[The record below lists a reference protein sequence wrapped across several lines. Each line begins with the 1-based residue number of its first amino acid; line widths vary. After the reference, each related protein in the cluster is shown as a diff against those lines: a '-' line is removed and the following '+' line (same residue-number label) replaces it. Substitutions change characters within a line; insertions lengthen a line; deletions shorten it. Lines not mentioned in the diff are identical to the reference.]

1 MPCNEVHFPVL
12 WRNCRPVRG
21 WAVESVHARLD
32 KGVDEGQE
40 LRVACA
46 RAEQLMAP
54 GDRASGERE

>member
-1 MPCNEVHFPVL
+1 
-12 WRNCRPVRG
+12 VRG